1 MNIYRSVSEYKQL
14 IPSLIPSV
22 GTVRISETVGRYNPH
37 GVESVT
43 LDKKGWRE
51 GETSVA
57 VLYPDYG
64 WPPCAFREERV
75 IWQPFA
81 RARSRERV
89 RIWNYVLVY
98 SSASVIMRTVM
109 TPRATT
115 RAVKLHFQ
123 FMKRQLYGAGGG
135 RGMTEHGPSQRHPAK
150 RARKSIPLLSPPP
163 LFDHVFRNNEVV

>member
-1 MNIYRSVSEYKQL
+1 MWFAGNVK
-14 IPSLIPSV
+14 
-22 GTVRISETVGRYNPH
+22 ISKTRGDIRT
-37 GVESVT
+37 GVERERA
-43 LDKKGWRE
+43 RE
-51 GETSVA
+51 GVWRWIKRGEGKTSVA
-57 VLYPDYG
+57 ALYPDYG

-98 SSASVIMRTVM
+98 SAASVIMRTVM

-123 FMKRQLYGAGGG
+123 FMKRQLYGEVGGVEWLNMAL
-135 RGMTEHGPSQRHPAK
+135 RNAIPRKEHAKASRSSPHPHA
-150 RARKSIPLLSPPP
+150 APP
-163 LFDHVFRNNEVV
+163 L